1 MSYDSVP
8 ILKDFAGRTAFVT
21 GGAHG
26 IGIGL
31 VRALLAEGCKVAIA
45 DIRKDSIERALSEV
59 KNPRAMGVEV
69 DVSSRDA
76 MRRAAD
82 EVEAKFGPVSL
93 LFNNAGINLF
103 QTIEDS
109 SYDDWDWIM
118 GANLHGPIN
127 GVMTFAPRMVAA
139 GAGGYIVNTASM
151 AAFLAAGVPAIYNTT
166 KFAVRGMAESMRGSL
181 APHGIGVSVLCPGLV
196 KSYIYASDDIRPE
209 RLKGGAKPVDRK
221 NVQRLADIHE
231 FGMEPDVIAARVLD
245 AMRENRFYI
254 FTHPE
259 FKDEL
264 RELFD
269 EVLAD
274 FRDYPPDPG
283 FEQRIGFEKTR
294 RESYVRQ
301 RKGLKGSKAP

>member
-1 MSYDSVP
+1 M
-8 ILKDFAGRTAFVT
+8 KDFAGRTAFVT

-151 AAFLAAGVPAIYNTT
+151 AAFLAAGVPGIYNTT
-166 KFAVRGMAESMRGSL
+166 KFAVRGMSESLRGSL

-209 RLKGGAKPVDRK
+209 RLKGSAKPVDRK

-301 RKGLKGSKAP
+301 RKGLKGLKAP